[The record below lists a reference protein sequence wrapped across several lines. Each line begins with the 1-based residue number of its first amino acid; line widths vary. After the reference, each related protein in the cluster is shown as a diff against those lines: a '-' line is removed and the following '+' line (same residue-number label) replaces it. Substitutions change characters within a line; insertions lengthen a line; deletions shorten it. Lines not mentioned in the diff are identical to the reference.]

1 MMKKKILLLA
11 AAGTMAACSET
22 ENIVPE
28 TTLTVTGYACNE
40 AETRTTFGTPS
51 ASEIPYTWTS
61 GDYIWLGNNKSTEIA
76 EDCILA
82 QFQFKGGTAIIGTG
96 HIFYNMTGTNKT
108 AYVLATQTADGNLGN
123 DGDFGY
129 ATLDEFNSF
138 YLEHKTA
145 YVWFD
150 TKTNDNDMPKLMSI
164 TLAAADNIA
173 IAGKRFYNFS
183 QGKWADEVTDGSSS
197 ITLNFDGGYQLKSSN
212 EGIMAAMVVLP
223 AAVKG
228 TTLTITYTFDDESTF
243 TETKNPK
250 NDFSTG
256 GTQRIATTIKKSD
269 LVPNYELRVLTFEDE
284 DKKFEDYSFTG
295 GDGEEYN
302 ITTWSELIP
311 EHQWYNGSPLI
322 YYMSSD
328 AEYEWYDEKNTEL
341 YHKFP
346 QNYDIY
352 NFAGG
357 GAVVSS
363 HTVEL
368 GELEKHTI
376 YDYQVSVT
384 CGGGNN
390 GSSNF
395 CVAYNVSEVDL
406 ETAGLTK
413 TTLEFGDGIA
423 RVIDH
428 MFVTIA
434 APTHYC
440 IKYGNDFSKAF
451 DNDDFL
457 KLVATG
463 IREGGSETEPIEIL
477 LAEGSDYI
485 ITNWTKW
492 DLSGLGKVK
501 AVKFHMEEAQFVTY
515 GEESYYCT
523 PLYFAFDD
531 VAVRFEK

>member
-1 MMKKKILLLA
+1 MA
-11 AAGTMAACSET
+11 AAMAFAACSEVDEVEAT
-22 ENIVPE
+22 HV
-28 TTLTVTGYACNE
+28 LTVTGYSSADP
-40 AETRTTFGTPS
+40 ATRTSFGTP
-51 ASEIPYTWTS
+51 EGNQIPYNWTK
-61 GDYIWLGNNKSTEIA
+61 GDYIWLGNNKSKAITA
-76 EDCILA
+76 DCTLA
-82 QFQFKGGTAIIGTG
+82 NFQFEGGTAVVGTG
-96 HIFYNMTGTNKT
+96 HVFYNMTGENKT
-108 AYVLATQTADGNLGN
+108 AHVLAAQTADGNLGN

-129 ATLDEFNSF
+129 AVLDEFNSF
-138 YLEHKTA
+138 CLSHKTS
-145 YVWFD
+145 YVWFN
-150 TKTNDNDMPKLMSI
+150 TTTTSTDMPKLSSI
-164 TLAAADNIA
+164 TMRAAEGIS
-173 IAGKRFYNFS
+173 IAGEREFDFQNN
-183 QGKWADEVTDGSSS
+183 QWATNISKGSNT
-197 ITLNFDGGYQLKSSN
+197 ITLNFAEGFELKGSYDDV
-212 EGIMAAMVVLP
+212 MATMVCLP
-223 AAVKG
+223 AAVGGKK
-228 TTLTITYTFDDESTF
+228 LTITYTFADGSIYTEEKTPSADFTTGKTIRVSTAI
-243 TETKNPK
+243 TKEMLTKAP
-250 NDFSTG
+250 S
-256 GTQRIATTIKKSD
+256 
-269 LVPNYELRVLTFEDE
+269 YELRVLTFEDKDAE
-284 DKKFEDYSFTG
+284 FEAYSFQG
-295 GDGEEYN
+295 GDGEVYT
-302 ITTWSELIP
+302 IKKWSELIP
-311 EHQWYNGSPLI
+311 EYQYYNGSPLI
-322 YYMSSD
+322 YYDSSD

-368 GELEKHTI
+368 GELEKNTI

-413 TTLEFGDGIA
+413 TTLEFRDGIA

-440 IKYGNDFSKAF
+440 IEYGNNFSQAF

-463 IREGGSETEPIEIL
+463 IREDDSETEPIEIL

-501 AVKFHMEEAQFVTY
+501 AVKFHMEEAQIADVGY
-515 GEESYYCT
+515 AECYCT

>member
-1 MMKKKILLLA
+1 MATAMA
-11 AAGTMAACSET
+11 FAACSEVDEVEAT
-22 ENIVPE
+22 HV
-28 TTLTVTGYACNE
+28 LTVTGYSSADPS
-40 AETRTTFGTPS
+40 TRTSFGTPDDNQ
-51 ASEIPYTWTS
+51 IPYNWTK
-61 GDYIWLGNNKSTEIA
+61 GDYIWLGNNKSKAITA
-76 EDCILA
+76 DCTLA
-82 QFQFKGGTAIIGTG
+82 NFQFEGGTAVVGTG
-96 HIFYNMTGTNKT
+96 HVFYNMTGENKT
-108 AYVLATQTADGNLGN
+108 AHVLAAQTADGNLGN

-129 ATLDEFNSF
+129 AVLDEFNSF
-138 YLEHKTA
+138 YLSHKTS
-145 YVWFD
+145 YVWFN
-150 TKTNDNDMPKLMSI
+150 TTTTSTDMPKLSSI
-164 TLAAADNIA
+164 TMRAAEGIS
-173 IAGKRFYNFS
+173 IAGEREFDFQNN
-183 QGKWADEVTDGSSS
+183 QWATNISKGSNT
-197 ITLNFDGGYQLKSSN
+197 ITLNFAEGFELKGSYDDV
-212 EGIMAAMVVLP
+212 MATMVCLP
-223 AAVKG
+223 AAVGGKE
-228 TTLTITYTFDDESTF
+228 LTITYTFADGSIYTEEKTPSADFTTGKTIRVSTAI
-243 TETKNPK
+243 TKDMLTKAP
-250 NDFSTG
+250 S
-256 GTQRIATTIKKSD
+256 
-269 LVPNYELRVLTFEDE
+269 YELRVLTFEDE
-284 DKKFEDYSFTG
+284 DKQFEDYSFTG

-440 IKYGNDFSKAF
+440 IKYGNNFSKAF

-463 IREGGSETEPIEIL
+463 IREDDSETAPIEIL

-501 AVKFHMEEAQFVTY
+501 AVKFHMEEAQIADVGY
-515 GEESYYCT
+515 AECYCT

>member
-1 MMKKKILLLA
+1 MKIEMQDTVLTLKVSDIRSFSFDKVEM
-11 AAGTMAACSET
+11 GGDEEPESE
-22 ENIVPE
+22 
-28 TTLTVTGYACNE
+28 L
-40 AETRTTFGTPS
+40 S
-51 ASEIPYTWTS
+51 
-61 GDYIWLGNNKSTEIA
+61 
-76 EDCILA
+76 
-82 QFQFKGGTAIIGTG
+82 
-96 HIFYNMTGTNKT
+96 
-108 AYVLATQTADGNLGN
+108 
-123 DGDFGY
+123 
-129 ATLDEFNSF
+129 
-138 YLEHKTA
+138 
-145 YVWFD
+145 
-150 TKTNDNDMPKLMSI
+150 
-164 TLAAADNIA
+164 
-173 IAGKRFYNFS
+173 
-183 QGKWADEVTDGSSS
+183 
-197 ITLNFDGGYQLKSSN
+197 
-212 EGIMAAMVVLP
+212 
-223 AAVKG
+223 
-228 TTLTITYTFDDESTF
+228 
-243 TETKNPK
+243 
-250 NDFSTG
+250 
-256 GTQRIATTIKKSD
+256 
-269 LVPNYELRVLTFEDE
+269 YELRVLTFEDE
-284 DKKFEDYSFTG
+284 DAKFEDYSFTG

-311 EHQWYNGSPLI
+311 EYQWYNGSPLI

-346 QNYDIY
+346 QNYGIY

-368 GELEKHTI
+368 GKLEKYTI

-413 TTLEFGDGIA
+413 TTLGFGDGIA

-440 IKYGNDFSKAF
+440 IKYGNDFSNAF

-463 IREGGSETEPIEIL
+463 IREDDSETEPIEIL

-492 DLSGLGKVK
+492 DLN
-501 AVKFHMEEAQFVTY
+501 
-515 GEESYYCT
+515 T
-523 PLYFAFDD
+523 PSSSPRIIWVCLPLWKSTPPHPA
-531 VAVRFEK
+531 EN